1 MSIQFDCAYCG
12 KIIKAPDAA
21 AGKRGRCPH
30 CGQTNDVPVPLP
42 DTHDDDV
49 FDVAPLDD
57 EDERQREQ
65 ELRRLMDQE
74 RELLA
79 ESREQATV
87 PLEQIEDLRPEHLH
101 HFVVNYCRDMADGK
115 LDRTK
120 AHISQLYKFR
130 LTALEAVDEFL
141 SGKVSEPALGDIP
154 PRVLQGFLK
163 SLQATLK

>member
-1 MSIQFDCAYCG
+1 MSIEFVCDHCG
-12 KIIKAPDAA
+12 KTIKAPEVA
-21 AGKRGRCPH
+21 AGKRGKCPH
-30 CGQTNDVPVPLP
+30 CSQANDVPVPV
-42 DTHDDDV
+42 TVAHEGEV

-57 EDERQREQ
+57 EDERQREL

-79 ESREQATV
+79 ESREQQAI

-120 AHISQLYKFR
+120 GHVSQLYKFR
-130 LTALEAVDEFL
+130 LTAMEAVDEFL
-141 SGKVSEPALGDIP
+141 AGKVSEPALGDIP

-163 SLQATLK
+163 SLQASLK